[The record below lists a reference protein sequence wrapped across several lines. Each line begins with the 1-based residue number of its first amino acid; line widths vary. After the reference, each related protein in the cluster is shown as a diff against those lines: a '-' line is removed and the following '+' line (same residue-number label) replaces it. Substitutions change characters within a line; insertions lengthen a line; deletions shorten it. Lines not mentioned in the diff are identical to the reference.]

1 MPLSNFSP
9 FEVFARLLDEEA
21 ETIHGVLIVM
31 PVLGAVALNRR
42 LLLATVAQSWET
54 DTLWWVQPEVVIYG
68 GLRNNVSPLTVRDLL
83 SLPSSHIPFV
93 H

>member
-54 DTLWWVQPEVVIYG
+54 DTL
-68 GLRNNVSPLTVRDLL
+68 
-83 SLPSSHIPFV
+83 
-93 H
+93 